1 MNRRGGSRR
10 NGQRA
15 EFSSMTEDNCKRK
28 CSGFKQRASG
38 RERRAEAFSG
48 HFQLQAL
55 IRYTYRSRLRIDWEC
70 VNPIQQGVTILS
82 NEHMLERKN
91 ELLRRNIQQY
101 LLQENQHGLSHQ
113 EQHFL
118 QHLIKEMH
126 QNNYEMNRQS

>member
-1 MNRRGGSRR
+1 M
-10 NGQRA
+10 
-15 EFSSMTEDNCKRK
+15 
-28 CSGFKQRASG
+28 
-38 RERRAEAFSG
+38 
-48 HFQLQAL
+48 
-55 IRYTYRSRLRIDWEC
+55 
-70 VNPIQQGVTILS
+70 TILS

>member
-1 MNRRGGSRR
+1 M
-10 NGQRA
+10 
-15 EFSSMTEDNCKRK
+15 
-28 CSGFKQRASG
+28 
-38 RERRAEAFSG
+38 
-48 HFQLQAL
+48 
-55 IRYTYRSRLRIDWEC
+55 
-70 VNPIQQGVTILS
+70 S

-101 LLQENQHGLSHQ
+101 LLLENQHGLSQQ